1 MRQVN
6 LHEAKAHLSR
16 LVAEAVA
23 GQGFVI
29 CKAGKPLVQVTRL
42 TGDEDA
48 STPPRRRLGLLAGQ
62 CSVPDDFD
70 QIAAEEIVDL
80 FEGLPASAPSS
91 GGL

>member
-6 LHEAKAHLSR
+6 LHEAKTHLSR

-23 GQGFVI
+23 GEGFVI

-42 TGDEDA
+42 TGADDTA
-48 STPPRRRLGLLAGQ
+48 APPRRRLGLLAGQ

-70 QIAAEEIVDL
+70 QIDAEEIADL
-80 FEGLPASAPSS
+80 FEGLSASAASS

>member
-1 MRQVN
+1 LRQVN
-6 LHEAKAHLSR
+6 LHEAKTHLSR

-23 GQGFVI
+23 GESFVI

-42 TGDEDA
+42 VEADDPVN
-48 STPPRRRLGLLAGQ
+48 PPRRRLGLLAGH

-70 QIAAEEIVDL
+70 QIAAAEIADL
-80 FEGLPASAPSS
+80 FEGLPIAAPSS

>member
-1 MRQVN
+1 VRQVN
-6 LHEAKAHLSR
+6 LHEAKTHLSR

-23 GQGFVI
+23 GEGFVI

-42 TGDEDA
+42 ADA
-48 STPPRRRLGLLAGQ
+48 DDTAAPPRRRLGLLAGK

-70 QIAAEEIVDL
+70 RIGVEEITDL
-80 FEGLPASAPSS
+80 FEGLSASAASS